1 MKQNK
6 FVQISMYLTTICL
19 QIVGFMYLISH
30 SEQPFDTTNIST
42 VLFKYGTTIG
52 GVILFAGIIYVGH
65 YVKKHRA
72 SWIHYAE
79 INVFYPLM
87 KGFAI
92 NICFYLANIAIIVI
106 MDIFHYSKDIDKEM
120 MYIAGKILMMLALN
134 LGALLTTC
142 LIYMAS
148 IPSNTTPNPETLY

>member
-19 QIVGFMYLISH
+19 QIVGFMYLVSH

-42 VLFKYGTTIG
+42 VLFKYGTTIS

-65 YVKKHRA
+65 FVKKHRA

-92 NICFYLANIAIIVI
+92 NIGFYLANIAILVI
-106 MDIFHYSKDIDKEM
+106 MDVFGYAKDIHKEV
-120 MYIAGKILMMLALN
+120 MYIEDKILMMLALN
-134 LGALLTTC
+134 LSALLSTF

-148 IPSNTTPNPETLY
+148 IPSNTTTNPKTLY